1 MIEVTTE
8 TTRLEG
14 TKVQLMSE
22 FCCLVHHLVVK
33 GAGENEPILTREE
46 LDHCIE
52 MATLSDDELHERSR
66 SVDAALIEILS
77 MLGYVK

>member
-1 MIEVTTE
+1 MIEVTTK

-22 FCCLVHHLVVK
+22 FCCLVRHLVVK
-33 GAGENEPILTREE
+33 GAGEDEPILTREE

-52 MATLSDDELHERSR
+52 MATLSEDELHERS
-66 SVDAALIEILS
+66 VDALIEILS

>member
-1 MIEVTTE
+1 MIEVTQK

-22 FCCLVHHLVVK
+22 FCCLVRHLVVK
-33 GAGENEPILTREE
+33 NASEDEPIFTREE

-52 MATLSDDELHERSR
+52 LATLSDDELNERSA
-66 SVDAALIEILS
+66 DALIEILG
-77 MLGYVK
+77 MLSKFL